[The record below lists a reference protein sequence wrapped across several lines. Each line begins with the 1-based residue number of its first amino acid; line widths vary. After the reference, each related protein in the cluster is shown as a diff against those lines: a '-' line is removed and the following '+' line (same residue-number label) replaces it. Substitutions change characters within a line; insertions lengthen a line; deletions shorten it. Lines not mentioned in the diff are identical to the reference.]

1 MFSLRALLLATLTLA
16 TCAAQAQW
24 MWLDGNGKKV
34 FSDRAPSA
42 DVPERNILKR
52 PAGYPPVAASV
63 SAAPASASASSP
75 KPGGKDAELEKK
87 KAQAD
92 AAEAEK
98 KKADEQKLAALKAGN
113 CDRAK
118 RELATLQSGMRI
130 AQVNAKGE
138 REYLSDSGRQAEAQR
153 VQEVMASDC
162 AP

>member
-1 MFSLRALLLATLTLA
+1 MFSLRALLFSLLTLA
-16 TCAAQAQW
+16 ACAAQAQW

-34 FSDRAPSA
+34 FSDRAPTA

-52 PAGYPPVAASV
+52 PAGYPPAAAAVATAP
-63 SAAPASASASSP
+63 ANAPASGP

-92 AAEAEK
+92 AAEADK
-98 KKADEQKLAALKAGN
+98 KKADEQRLATLKAGN

-138 REYLSDSGRQAEAQR
+138 REYMSDSGRQAESQR
-153 VQEVMASDC
+153 VQEVIASDC
-162 AP
+162 AQ